1 MGEAEGN
8 GLGGRGAKFFHPD
21 GMASAHHPCSQ
32 APHRLQRT
40 PPHPQSLRSPPSVEA
55 PAEGEERDTG
65 RKAPASASS
74 QDHAAPSSCLPLSCN
89 TSEGLPLVHLRV
101 GWPCQQREARP
112 EQWAGQAAP
121 LHPGGSRRLPQRGW
135 ASICPLRY
143 SLCPDPEG
151 RVGCAP
157 VDALLPPLPGKEQGL
172 AQSISPPPACPPG
185 PGEFRHPSLQLQ
197 LHFGPGA
204 EPVSVA
210 LSLGGRAAHRW
221 ARQGLGLA
229 AGGGDWAGLGERG
242 PRSASLLGQDPSLTQ
257 SHE

>member
-101 GWPCQQREARP
+101 GWPCQQWEARP

-157 VDALLPPLPGKEQGL
+157 VGALLPPLPGKEQGL
-172 AQSISPPPACPPG
+172 AQSISPPPQSMVLIAAGLRP
-185 PGEFRHPSLQLQ
+185 PSLPQGYSLFWGFPDSPIPQ
-197 LHFGPGA
+197 FTPSGFPRLTLPLPSPHPQ
-204 EPVSVA
+204 PV
-210 LSLGGRAAHRW
+210 H
-221 ARQGLGLA
+221 LA
-229 AGGGDWAGLGERG
+229 QVSFIIPAFNSNFTLDLE
-242 PRSASLLGQDPSLTQ
+242 LNQ
-257 SHE
+257 